1 MVDAV
6 HIFGMNGIVFWTS
19 VEILRGL
26 RITTP
31 VGANAGHR
39 NQSARV
45 WNSLEDVSKKI
56 WHF

>member
-6 HIFGMNGIVFWTS
+6 HIVGVNGIVFWMS

-31 VGANAGHR
+31 VGAHAGHR

-45 WNSLEDVSKKI
+45 
-56 WHF
+56 